1 MTSRI
6 LITGGAGFLGWQ
18 PAIALDDGLDATII
32 VLPTAATART
42 RSACSITIS
51 FR

>member
-18 PAIALDDGLDATII
+18 PAIALDDGLDATIEY
-32 VLPTAATART
+32 
-42 RSACSITIS
+42 
-51 FR
+51 FRQLLTSRA